1 VREVGGR
8 FLSYSNINENYVDI
22 GDEEAMERTS
32 QALEMPGE
40 TRLCLLAFLL
50 HMLTAQMKRYKSR
63 TRSILSQAQ
72 ESYSNDL

>member
-1 VREVGGR
+1 
-8 FLSYSNINENYVDI
+8 
-22 GDEEAMERTS
+22 MERTS